1 MWRVC
6 RVNLGVGVY
15 VIKLATTC
23 GLVSDHDMPLDAEF
37 TTEEIAAAVEEAE
50 RKGKH
55 VSAHAYGGPGL
66 TNAVRAGV
74 RSIEHGGFLTEEQ
87 ASLMAAS
94 GCFLV
99 PTLSAMRDVLRWAE
113 EGLLTPTQCAKI
125 LDFGLDIGSC
135 VQLANEYGVKL
146 ASGTRHI
153 SRSQQRRNL
162 QELLL
167 LRKPGVAAATPRP
180 WRPA

>member
-37 TTEEIAAAVEEAE
+37 TTEEIAAAVEEAS

-74 RSIEHGGFLTEEQ
+74 LSIEHGGFLSQEQ
-87 ASLMAAS
+87 ASLMAQS
-94 GCFLV
+94 GCFLL
-99 PTLSAMRDVLRWAE
+99 PTLPAMPARLRWGE
-113 EGLLTPTQCAKI
+113 EGALPPTPCENMP
-125 LDFGLDIGSC
+125 D
-135 VQLANEYGVKL
+135 LALV
-146 ASGTRHI
+146 I
-153 SRSQQRRNL
+153 
-162 QELLL
+162 
-167 LRKPGVAAATPRP
+167 
-180 WRPA
+180 